1 MNRSTKKLGQILIDK
16 KLISETDLES
26 ALLEQKESK
35 EFLGS
40 LLIRLGKIS
49 PKDLV
54 NTLSEQFDLPVVSL
68 RNKYIDWNF
77 VRSFSSSLIL
87 DYRCFPVSKDNW
99 SVTFAIL
106 NPLDAWA
113 IKRAEEE
120 TAGLRV
126 KLVLALPQEM
136 GDLIVR
142 YKQELR
148 RSMNRRTDIK
158 AE

>member
-1 MNRSTKKLGQILIDK
+1 M
-16 KLISETDLES
+16 
-26 ALLEQKESK
+26 
-35 EFLGS
+35 
-40 LLIRLGKIS
+40 
-49 PKDLV
+49 
-54 NTLSEQFDLPVVSL
+54 
-68 RNKYIDWNF
+68 
-77 VRSFSSSLIL
+77 
-87 DYRCFPVSKDNW
+87 SKDNW

-136 GDLIVR
+136 DDLIVR

-148 RSMNRRTDIK
+148 GSMNRRTDIK